1 MTNEEEEALHE
12 KLKGLGVD
20 ELIKYESASKFLI
33 RLINILG
40 ISLFIYLLYFPI
52 LPVVIG
58 VGLLTYI
65 LGQVSVGVSKT
76 LLVIRELLSKT
87 QKT

>member
-1 MTNEEEEALHE
+1 MTNDEETALHE

-20 ELIKYESASKFLI
+20 ELLKYESASKFLI
-33 RLINILG
+33 RFINIIG
-40 ISLFIYLLYFPI
+40 ISLFVYLLYFPI

-58 VGLLTYI
+58 VGLLAFV
-65 LGQVSVGVSKT
+65 LSQMSVGVSKT
-76 LLVIRELLSKT
+76 LIVIRSLLDKT